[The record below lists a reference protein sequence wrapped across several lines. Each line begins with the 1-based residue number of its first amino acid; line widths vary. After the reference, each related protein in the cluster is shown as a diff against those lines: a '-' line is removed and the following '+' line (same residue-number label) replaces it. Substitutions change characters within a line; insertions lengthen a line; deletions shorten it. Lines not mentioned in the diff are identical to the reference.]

1 MTDVS
6 RLAALIRRV
15 PVLRVDTRAAEPVER
30 CAAVAYARDM
40 ENWLHEAATAL
51 VAIPPE
57 GGRVE
62 SRGLGEQRPHG
73 EPSSELV
80 PNSIFS
86 TEGR

>member
-1 MTDVS
+1 MSEVE
-6 RLAALIRRV
+6 RLADLIRRV
-15 PVLRVDTRAAEPVER
+15 PLLRVDTRAAQPVER

-51 VAIPPE
+51 VAIPPD

-62 SRGLGEQRPHG
+62 SRGLGEHRPYG

-80 PNSIFS
+80 QNSIFPP
-86 TEGR
+86 EGR